1 MDKPGDHIKKPMPEC
16 TGNEILAEMCFHLGL
31 IDQVGEIINATKVR
45 TALMPYITAQFM
57 PRASGDRPRV
67 VPKGATNIACLG
79 QFVETNNDVVF
90 TLESSVRTAR
100 IGVYSLLGVKK
111 QVPDIYPE
119 QYDIRR
125 ILRAT
130 RTLNSDKAF
139 WGEGL
144 LRHFLGGTYFE
155 NILPL
160 GPDEQPTDLHK
171 PGLFERERRAVLDLI
186 EKSETL
192 EGMKHWFQGILENL
206 RGRR

>member
-1 MDKPGDHIKKPMPEC
+1 MDKPGDPIKKPMPEC
-16 TGNEILAEMCFHLGL
+16 TGKEILAEMCFHLGL
-31 IDQVGEIINATKVR
+31 IDQIDEIINATKVR
-45 TALMPYITAQFM
+45 TALMPYITSQFM
-57 PRASGDRPRV
+57 PLASGDRPRV
-67 VPKGATNIACLG
+67 VPKGGTNIAGLG

-111 QVPDIYPE
+111 QVPDIYPG

-125 ILRAT
+125 ILRAM
-130 RTLNSDKAF
+130 RSLNSNKAF
-139 WGEGL
+139 LGEGL

-160 GPDEQPTDLHK
+160 GPGEQPADLHK
-171 PGLFERERRAVLDLI
+171 PSPFERERRAVLDLM

-192 EGMKHWFQGILENL
+192 DGMKHGFQGILERV